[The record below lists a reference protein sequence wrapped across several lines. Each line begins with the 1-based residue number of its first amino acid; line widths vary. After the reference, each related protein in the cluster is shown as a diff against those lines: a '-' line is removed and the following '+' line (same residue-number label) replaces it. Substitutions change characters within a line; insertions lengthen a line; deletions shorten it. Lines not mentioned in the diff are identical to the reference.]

1 MKKVVLI
8 SMCAFMALL
17 VACAKVPQV
26 PIDQARQALESAKA
40 EASKWAADS
49 LTAAQ
54 NKAAEL
60 DAELAVQKGKLFK
73 NYDKTL
79 QLVQELRQLSE
90 KATQDA
96 ASAKSAAK
104 AEAEA
109 AVTQAETTLTA
120 AREAL
125 AKAPKGKGSATDI
138 AAMTG
143 DLDAA
148 AATIATAKTDLSN
161 ENFQDAKT
169 KAASAT
175 QQADRVVN
183 EVNVAIEMQQSLEK
197 GHKGTPKKK

>member
-1 MKKVVLI
+1 MKRVVLI
-8 SMCAFMALL
+8 SMCVSVALL
-17 VACAKVPQV
+17 VACAKIPQA
-26 PIDQARQALESAKA
+26 PIDEAREALASAKA
-40 EASKWAADS
+40 EAGKWAADS
-49 LTAAQ
+49 LVAAE

-79 QLVQELRQLSE
+79 QLARELKDMSE
-90 KATQDA
+90 KAVQDA
-96 ASAKSAAK
+96 ENAKAAAK

-125 AKAPKGKGSATDI
+125 AKAPKGKGSAADI

-148 AATIATAKTDLSN
+148 AATIATAKTDLAN
-161 ENFQDAKT
+161 ENFEDAKT

-175 QQADRVVN
+175 QKADSVVN

-197 GHKGTPKKK
+197 GHTRKR